1 MTTLSPF
8 AALQWQMEAGA
19 DEAIGST
26 PGLQHWP
33 AQLPK
38 GRRPAQP
45 AAPAAMTTPGAAVK
59 RTIGVIQTP
68 APALTRFP
76 SYRVQA
82 TNLDELRDELAGF
95 TGCPLRDTATNL
107 VFADGNP
114 AAKIMLLGEAPG
126 ADEDRQGKPFVGLSG
141 QLLDRM
147 LATIDL
153 SREEN
158 VFISNVIFWR
168 PPGNRT
174 PTEAEIAACWPFC
187 ARAISLLQPRLLIL
201 AGGIA
206 AKTVLRTTEGITRLR
221 GRWQNYQSEDP
232 NLPPIPTLPIYHPA
246 YLLRQAVAKRQAWQ
260 DLLQIKDH
268 LMKTN
273 LLNKQ

>member
-1 MTTLSPF
+1 MTMLSPL
-8 AALQWQMEAGA
+8 AALQWQLAAGA
-19 DEAIGST
+19 DEAIGVT

-38 GRRPAQP
+38 GRRSPSPASPIAAPTLPARP
-45 AAPAAMTTPGAAVK
+45 AAVASSPPPV
-59 RTIGVIQTP
+59 
-68 APALTRFP
+68 LTRQP
-76 SYRVQA
+76 TYRVQA
-82 TNLDELRDELAGF
+82 TSLEALREELAAF
-95 TGCPLRDTATNL
+95 TGCPLRETATNL
-107 VFADGNP
+107 VFSDGNP

-126 ADEDRQGKPFVGLSG
+126 ADEDRQGKPFVGVSG

-147 LATIDL
+147 LATIGL
-153 SREEN
+153 SRAEN

-174 PTEAEIAACWPFC
+174 PTEAEIATCWPFC

-201 AGGIA
+201 AGA
-206 AKTVLRTTEGITRLR
+206 SPTKTVLRTTEGITRLR
-221 GRWQNYQSEDP
+221 GRWQSYQPEDAS
-232 NLPPIPTLPIYHPA
+232 LPPIPTLPILHPA

-268 LMKTN
+268 IVKTN
-273 LLNKQ
+273 LLN